1 MYQNTDKC
9 EDTFNH
15 PLLINIIRDILS
27 THCKIQN
34 RSLIKILKSEHKT
47 FCSRTCCTLNYFY
60 KAPEIQKKHC
70 STYFEKYQC

>member
-15 PLLINIIRDILS
+15 PQLINIIRDILS

-34 RSLIKILKSEHKT
+34 RSLIKIFKSEHKT
-47 FCSRTCCTLNYFY
+47 ILFQDLLYINLLSQSTRNTKKTTL
-60 KAPEIQKKHC
+60 
-70 STYFEKYQC
+70 